1 MKNPYDINTYRT
13 NEVGYFNRFSNTDYD
28 GRVLRDKLIMNG
40 VTKSEL
46 RILKHLYQIIT
57 NGKTSGCSDIE
68 TDDVIAT
75 FYQGSFSNL
84 VDEIRK
90 LPKILLKYHIN
101 TIQGM
106 IGSSKYGIKD

>member
-1 MKNPYDINTYRT
+1 MKNPYDLETYRT
-13 NEVGYFNRFSNTDYD
+13 NEVEYFNRFSNTDYD
-28 GRVLRDKLIMNG
+28 GRVLRDKLIMSG

-46 RILKHLYQIIT
+46 RILKDLYQTICWGNSFGT
-57 NGKTSGCSDIE
+57 PAE
-68 TDDVIAT
+68 ADDTIADN
-75 FYQGSFSNL
+75 YQGTYCNL
-84 VDEIRK
+84 IDEIRK

>member
-1 MKNPYDINTYRT
+1 MKNPYNLETYRT

-28 GRVLRDKLIMNG
+28 GRVLRDKLIMSG

-46 RILKHLYQIIT
+46 RILKDLYQTICWGNSKFGSEQQADDYI
-57 NGKTSGCSDIE
+57 SE
-68 TDDVIAT
+68 T
-75 FYQGSFSNL
+75 YQGSFSNL

-90 LPKILLKYHIN
+90 LPKILLRYHIN